1 MIIDIAFVIVMI
13 LAIFKG
19 IRKGLILGIFSL
31 LAFIIGLAAA
41 LKLSVVVAAYLKDS
55 AGSFT
60 KWLPLISFMLVFIA
74 VVLLINLVARL
85 IKKTMQ
91 FAMLGWLDSIGG
103 IVLYV
108 IIYTIIF
115 SIFLFFAN
123 KLFLIQS
130 TTIQQSNIY
139 PYVAPWGPKVIDN
152 LGKII
157 PIFKDMFTQLQ
168 DFFGNLANKSAR

>member
-1 MIIDIAFVIVMI
+1 MIIDIAFVIVMM

-19 IRKGLILGIFSL
+19 ISKGLVLGIFSL

-41 LKLSVVVAAYLKDS
+41 LKLSVIVAGWLTDS
-55 AGSFT
+55 AGSFA
-60 KWLPLISFMLVFIA
+60 KWLPLISFMIVFIA
-74 VVLLINLVARL
+74 VVLLINLVARV

-115 SIFLFFAN
+115 SIFLFFAD
-123 KLFLIQS
+123 KLFLIQPA
-130 TTIQQSNIY
+130 TIHDSKVYQ
-139 PYVAPWGPKVIDN
+139 YVAPWGPKVIDN

-157 PIFKDMFTQLQ
+157 PVFKDMFSRLQ
-168 DFFGNLANKSAR
+168 DFFGSLANKSAS

>member
-1 MIIDIAFVIVMI
+1 MIIDIAFVIVMM

-19 IRKGLILGIFSL
+19 ISKGLVLGIFSL

-41 LKLSVVVAAYLKDS
+41 LKLSVIVAGWLTDS
-55 AGSFT
+55 AGSFA
-60 KWLPLISFMLVFIA
+60 KWLPLISFMIVFIA
-74 VVLLINLVARL
+74 VVLLINLVARV

-115 SIFLFFAN
+115 SIFLFFAD
-123 KLFLIQS
+123 KLFLIQPA
-130 TTIQQSNIY
+130 TIHDSKVYQ
-139 PYVAPWGPKVIDN
+139 YVAPWGPKVIDN

-157 PIFKDMFTQLQ
+157 PVFKDMFSQLQ
-168 DFFGNLANKSAR
+168 DFFGSLANKSAS

>member
-1 MIIDIAFVIVMI
+1 MIIDIAFVLVMI

-19 IRKGLILGIFSL
+19 ISKGLILGIFSL

-41 LKLSVVVAAYLKDS
+41 LKLSVIVAGWLNNS
-55 AGSFT
+55 AGTFA

-74 VVLLINLVARL
+74 VVLLINLAARI

-91 FAMLGWLDSIGG
+91 FVMLGWLDRIGG

-115 SIFLFFAN
+115 SIFLFFAD
-123 KLFLIQS
+123 KLFLIQPVTVHDS
-130 TTIQQSNIY
+130 KVYQ
-139 PYVAPWGPKVIDN
+139 YVAPWGPKVIDN
-152 LGKII
+152 LGRII
-157 PIFKDMFTQLQ
+157 PVFKDMFTQLQ
-168 DFFGNLANKSAR
+168 DFFGTLTRKSV